1 MYINDRHFSE
11 SCKIRSQLRT
21 KLREDGYSQPLSP
34 HLISLYE
41 QFHRFTTQ
49 VQERANVS
57 QYSPA
62 VSIIPPTSIRLSIS
76 PLSTDTSS
84 REGLYPSQILREGFR
99 DYYDNGKSYK
109 SQVKRD

>member
-1 MYINDRHFSE
+1 MYINDRHSSE

-41 QFHRFTTQ
+41 QFHRIATK

-62 VSIIPPTSIRLSIS
+62 VSIIPTTSIRLSIS
-76 PLSTDTSS
+76 PLSTNTSS
-84 REGLYPSQILREGFR
+84 REGLYPAKILEEGR
-99 DYYDNGKSYK
+99 GT
-109 SQVKRD
+109 

>member
-1 MYINDRHFSE
+1 MQA
-11 SCKIRSQLRT
+11 RSQLRT
-21 KLREDGYSQPLSP
+21 KPGEDGYFQPLSP

-41 QFHRFTTQ
+41 KFHRIATK

-57 QYSPA
+57 QYSPV
-62 VSIIPPTSIRLSIS
+62 VSIIPPTSIRMSIS
-76 PLSTDTSS
+76 PLSTDTST
-84 REGLYPSQILREGFR
+84 REGPYPSQILREGFR

>member
-1 MYINDRHFSE
+1 MYINDRHFAE
-11 SCKIRSQLRT
+11 SCTIRSQLRT

-84 REGLYPSQILREGFR
+84 REGLYPSKILEEGR
-99 DYYDNGKSYK
+99 GT
-109 SQVKRD
+109 